1 MSIDL
6 GAIPITGFIS
16 PTDNTDVYP
25 THKDIFGKGGYRTVA
40 DLAAR
45 DIITQERREEGM
57 LVFVLSTNTMY
68 QLIGGISNSDWVVA
82 FNGLGLLP
90 EDYIYVGDING
101 IAQPSPALIDVQL
114 DLILLRQRL
123 DSVSTAT
130 VILSTPHPEFL
141 NATVLSDKQP
151 GFLFHIEGVLAA
163 INPLS
168 LIHLPDLTH
177 NHIWLGGTFNRPQ
190 EILYELNTIP
200 VNGNV
205 NFNGYNIT
213 NLLDPIN
220 PQDSATRNYVDNF
233 TTNSINNLS
242 IVGFTTS
249 TSVVNGTIDTIRTPG
264 DLDMQD
270 DRVINLNQSP
280 EDGFDAISA
289 QFLWDLMHDEVN
301 IVWP

>member
-25 THKDIFGKGGYRTVA
+25 THRDIFGQGGYRTVD

-45 DIITQERREEGM
+45 DLVTPERREEGM

-68 QLIGGISNSDWVVA
+68 QLIGGITNSDWVIA
-82 FNGLGLLP
+82 FNSLGALP
-90 EDYIYVGDING
+90 EDYIYVGDANG

-123 DSVSTAT
+123 DHINTAT
-130 VILSTPHPEFL
+130 VLVSQPHSAFPEAVVL
-141 NATVLSDKQP
+141 ATKDP
-151 GFLFHIEGVLAA
+151 GFLFHVGGILTTFS
-163 INPLS
+163 PLS
-168 LIHLPDLTH
+168 LIHLPNLTH
-177 NHIWLGGTFNRPQ
+177 NKIWVGNVINRAA
-190 EILYELNTIP
+190 ESAYELNSIP
-200 VNGNV
+200 NNGNV
-205 NFNGYNIT
+205 DFNGYNGI
-213 NLLDPIN
+213 NLSNPIN
-220 PQDSATRNYVDNF
+220 QQDAATKNYVDYQISG
-233 TTNSINNLS
+233 T
-242 IVGFTTS
+242 VGALTLDGFVTGGPPIAGNIS
-249 TSVVNGTIDTIRTPG
+249 TIRTPG

-289 QFLWDLMHDEVN
+289 QFLWDLMHDEVDV
-301 IVWP
+301 IWP

>member
-16 PTDNTDVYP
+16 PTDNSDVYP
-25 THKDIFGKGGYRTVA
+25 THRDIFGKGGYRTVV

-45 DIITQERREEGM
+45 DIVTPERREEGM

-68 QLIGGISNSDWVVA
+68 QLIGGITNSDWVVA
-82 FNGLGLLP
+82 FSSLGSLP
-90 EDYIYVGDING
+90 EDYIYVGDSNG

-123 DSVSTAT
+123 DDINTAT
-130 VILSTPHPEFL
+130 VVL
-141 NATVLSDKQP
+141 ATSHNSFPQAQVLADLP
-151 GFLFHIEGVLAA
+151 FGFLFHINGLLTSFS
-163 INPLS
+163 IFNLN
-168 LIHLPDLTH
+168 HLPHLTH
-177 NHIWLGGTFNRPQ
+177 NNVWVGNLLGRPA
-190 EILYELNTIP
+190 ERLFELNNIP
-200 VNGNV
+200 NNGDI
-205 NFNGYNIT
+205 NFNGFHGI
-213 NLLDPIN
+213 NLAN
-220 PQDSATRNYVDNF
+220 PVNNQDVATKNYVD
-233 TTNSINNLS
+233 SQIS
-242 IVGFTTS
+242 GSVGELALEGFITGDTPVAGVIS
-249 TSVVNGTIDTIRTPG
+249 TIRTPG

-301 IVWP
+301 VIWP

>member
-45 DIITQERREEGM
+45 DIVTPERREEGM

-68 QLIGGISNSDWVVA
+68 QLIGGITNSDWVVA
-82 FNGLGLLP
+82 FSSLGALP
-90 EDYIYVGDING
+90 EDYIYVGDSNG
-101 IAQPSPALIDVQL
+101 IAQPSPALIDVLL

-123 DSVSTAT
+123 DDINTAT
-130 VILSTPHPEFL
+130 VVLSTPHAAFPQAE
-141 NATVLSDKQP
+141 VLITKSP
-151 GFLFHIEGVLAA
+151 GFLFHVAGVLTTF
-163 INPLS
+163 NPLS
-168 LIHLPDLTH
+168 LIHLPNLTH
-177 NHIWLGGTFNRPQ
+177 NKMWVGNIINRPI
-190 EILYELNTIP
+190 EVAFELNSIP
-200 VNGNV
+200 NNGDI
-205 NFNGYNIT
+205 NFNNFHGI
-213 NLLDPIN
+213 NLADPVN
-220 PQDSATRNYVDNF
+220 PQDAATKSYVD
-233 TTNSINNLS
+233 TQLIGSIGALA
-242 IVGFTTS
+242 IDGFVTGGPPIAGVIT
-249 TSVVNGTIDTIRTPG
+249 TIRTPG
-264 DLDMQD
+264 NLDMQD

-301 IVWP
+301 VIWP